1 MWPHTHTHTH
11 THTQVR
17 CLCVSQVSCENFNKH
32 GDKLKVSHRKWRLF
46 SHSWIS
52 LHTVFDPTRT
62 EHTLSSS
69 TYSCSEPGA
78 PDSRGR
84 AHPVSTEKTLTENTN
99 STLLSEVSR
108 TEASVRL
115 SADDS
120 SGIPALLHVF
130 GRWSDGVF
138 LCCSRQ
144 ELCTSRRPPSRCSVS
159 VYSAQ
164 RALIGRFYHNTA
176 LCSNAI
182 GLGWYGAFTRCS
194 YI

>member
-1 MWPHTHTHTH
+1 MWPHTHTH

-120 SGIPALLHVF
+120 SVIPALLHVF
-130 GRWSDGVF
+130 GRWK
-138 LCCSRQ
+138 
-144 ELCTSRRPPSRCSVS
+144 RRGFSLLQ
-159 VYSAQ
+159 SAG
-164 RALIGRFYHNTA
+164 ALYIQAAAVPMLRVRLLRIASADWSLLPQHSA
-176 LCSNAI
+176 L
-182 GLGWYGAFTRCS
+182 L
-194 YI
+194 